1 MAMVDKAIIRLFL
14 YSSVLFMH
22 SQLFLLFLLHMLDAV
37 SVSSF
42 WNRINNALI
51 LFWMNKILSLAYY
64 YLDLAYTTSV

>member
-1 MAMVDKAIIRLFL
+1 
-14 YSSVLFMH
+14 
-22 SQLFLLFLLHMLDAV
+22 MLDAV

-51 LFWMNKILSLAYY
+51 LFRMNKILTLAYY